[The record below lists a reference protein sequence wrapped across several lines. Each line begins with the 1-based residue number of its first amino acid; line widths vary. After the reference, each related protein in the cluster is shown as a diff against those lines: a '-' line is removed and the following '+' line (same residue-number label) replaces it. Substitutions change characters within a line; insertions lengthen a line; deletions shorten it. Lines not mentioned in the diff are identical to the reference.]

1 MDVGSWLR
9 SLGLGQYE
17 AAFSD
22 NAVDAEVL
30 SELSDSDL
38 TQLGVLLGHRKRLLK
53 AIAELASADKVAT
66 PTRLAPSSTAERR
79 PITVMFCDLVG
90 STSMAAKLDAEDW
103 RTLVNAYLDE
113 ASAAV
118 TGLGGHVLKKL
129 GDGLMALFGYPHAQE
144 NDAERAVRAALAI
157 QRALVEINARNARRG
172 APELSARIG
181 LDSGQV
187 VVDAT
192 GEVFG
197 EAPNIAA
204 RVQGAAESGSI
215 LITAAV
221 QRQTAGLFVSEDR
234 GQHAL
239 KGMAAPMTL
248 YRIVRASGGGRRGGA
263 RVLTPLV
270 GREEELDLLAR
281 RWERARKGEG
291 QLALVVGEPGLG
303 KSRLMEEFHGRLGE
317 TPHTWVEWASS
328 QLLQNT
334 PLHPIAEWGRQRFG
348 ADLPAEQRLADL
360 ENTLGL
366 IGLDATEYAPLLAP
380 LVDVLLPEDRAAK
393 LAPEELRRRQLTA
406 MTAWILAAAR
416 SQAVV
421 LAFEDLHW
429 ADPTSLDLMRALAE
443 RGAQAPLLIIATARP
458 EFRPPW
464 SVRSHHSVISL
475 SPLDSVQI
483 AKMVHELS
491 ARHALPMDIVEG
503 VSERTGGV
511 PLFVEEV
518 TRLLLER
525 GEQGGAQAI
534 PPTLQQSLAARLDR
548 LGAARETAQIGAVL
562 GRGFSYALLRDV
574 AGLDEGALKSTLER
588 LAEADILFVEGDGA
602 QAAYRFK
609 HALIQDAAYDSLLK
623 SRRQALHAQ
632 AAASIEARFPQLA
645 EAQPELVARHFGE
658 AGLAEK
664 AIPYWLRAGR
674 LAAARSAN
682 MEAIA
687 HLRSGLECTQALV
700 PGASR
705 SRFELSLQLAL
716 GGPLIATRG
725 FASNAAETTY
735 LRAEELSRELQSE
748 ADLFAALRGLGYVY
762 QVRANFEGS
771 TRLVEEVLALAKRS
785 AAPELLAEA
794 DHFAGMLSF
803 HLGQFQ
809 SSRDRLEKLAEGG
822 EYRGRY
828 HSEVDGIDTRVLCR
842 GYISHCDWHLGYPI
856 RSLKI
861 AEKAVALAR
870 EIAHPFSIALALNYL
885 AMLRQHQR
893 DADAALNA
901 AVEAR
906 NICADNRFDYY
917 GAWSNLVR
925 AWAIAECGQIDEGL
939 AAYDEALEEF
949 RRTSAGLRISH
960 HLGLLA
966 ALHGKA
972 GRASAGLR
980 LIDEAFAI
988 AKANHETWCSSE
1000 LHLERGELLLLASGD
1015 DAETQADKEF
1025 QAAIEIAAAQGAK
1038 LPELRASVARA
1049 RLLAARGQRRQARDI
1064 LTPIYGW
1071 FSEGLEARD
1080 FAETRTLLAQL
1091 W

>member
-861 AEKAVALAR
+861 AEEAVALAR

>member
-239 KGMAAPMTL
+239 KGMSAPMTL

-393 LAPEELRRRQLTA
+393 LAPEELRRRQLAA

-475 SPLDSVQI
+475 SPLDSAQI

-861 AEKAVALAR
+861 AEEAVALAR

>member
-1 MDVGSWLR
+1 MAPVDSWSIDGRPSGRPLDR
-9 SLGLGQYE
+9 G
-17 AAFSD
+17 AA
-22 NAVDAEVL
+22 L
-30 SELSDSDL
+30 SE
-38 TQLGVLLGHRKRLLK
+38 GGYN
-53 AIAELASADKVAT
+53 ELALQSA
-66 PTRLAPSSTAERR
+66 
-79 PITVMFCDLVG
+79 
-90 STSMAAKLDAEDW
+90 
-103 RTLVNAYLDE
+103 
-113 ASAAV
+113 
-118 TGLGGHVLKKL
+118 
-129 GDGLMALFGYPHAQE
+129 
-144 NDAERAVRAALAI
+144 
-157 QRALVEINARNARRG
+157 
-172 APELSARIG
+172 
-181 LDSGQV
+181 
-187 VVDAT
+187 
-192 GEVFG
+192 
-197 EAPNIAA
+197 
-204 RVQGAAESGSI
+204 
-215 LITAAV
+215 
-221 QRQTAGLFVSEDR
+221 
-234 GQHAL
+234 
-239 KGMAAPMTL
+239 
-248 YRIVRASGGGRRGGA
+248 
-263 RVLTPLV
+263 
-270 GREEELDLLAR
+270 
-281 RWERARKGEG
+281 
-291 QLALVVGEPGLG
+291 
-303 KSRLMEEFHGRLGE
+303 
-317 TPHTWVEWASS
+317 
-328 QLLQNT
+328 
-334 PLHPIAEWGRQRFG
+334 
-348 ADLPAEQRLADL
+348 
-360 ENTLGL
+360 
-366 IGLDATEYAPLLAP
+366 
-380 LVDVLLPEDRAAK
+380 
-393 LAPEELRRRQLTA
+393 
-406 MTAWILAAAR
+406 
-416 SQAVV
+416 
-421 LAFEDLHW
+421 
-429 ADPTSLDLMRALAE
+429 
-443 RGAQAPLLIIATARP
+443 
-458 EFRPPW
+458 
-464 SVRSHHSVISL
+464 
-475 SPLDSVQI
+475 
-483 AKMVHELS
+483 
-491 ARHALPMDIVEG
+491 
-503 VSERTGGV
+503 
-511 PLFVEEV
+511 
-518 TRLLLER
+518 
-525 GEQGGAQAI
+525 
-534 PPTLQQSLAARLDR
+534 
-548 LGAARETAQIGAVL
+548 
-562 GRGFSYALLRDV
+562 
-574 AGLDEGALKSTLER
+574 LER

-602 QAAYRFK
+602 QATYRFK

-623 SRRQALHAQ
+623 SRRQALHAR

-735 LRAEELSRELQSE
+735 LRAEELSRDLQSE

-762 QVRANFEGS
+762 HVRANFEGS

-809 SSRDRLEKLAEGG
+809 ASRDRLEKLAEGG
-822 EYRGRY
+822 EYRGHY

-861 AEKAVALAR
+861 AEEAVALAR

-906 NICADNRFDYY
+906 NIRADNRFDYY

-925 AWAIAECGQIDEGL
+925 AWAIAESGELDEGL
-939 AAYDEALEEF
+939 AAYDAAFEEF

-966 ALHGKA
+966 AVQGKA
-972 GRASAGLR
+972 GRALTGLR

-988 AKANHETWCSSE
+988 AKANRETWCCAE
-1000 LHLERGELLLLASGD
+1000 LHRERGQLLLLASGD
-1015 DAETQADKEF
+1015 DAEIQADKEF

-1049 RLLAARGQRRQARDI
+1049 RLLAAQGKRRQARDI

-1080 FAETRTLLAQL
+1080 FAETRSQLAQL
-1091 W
+1091 Q

>member
-393 LAPEELRRRQLTA
+393 LAPEELRRRQLAA

-861 AEKAVALAR
+861 AEEAVALAR